1 MPTPT
6 PAPETGRIVVLAGPS
21 GSGKSRLAGRLRR
34 RHGWP
39 VVRLDD
45 FYKDADAP
53 DLPLS
58 EELGMVD
65 WDHPASWDED
75 AAVASLRRLLT
86 TGQASMPVYDISV
99 SRATGTHTVTAHA
112 HDLVVAEGIFA
123 AEAIPAL
130 RAAGLLHS
138 AWCIRHHRLK
148 TFVLRLARDLRERR
162 KPPLTLV
169 HRGLVLM
176 REEPRVV
183 ARHVEL
189 GARCATPS
197 QAERLLAGHR
207 PSGA

>member
-1 MPTPT
+1 MPTPAST
-6 PAPETGRIVVLAGPS
+6 PSTGRVVVLAGPS
-21 GSGKSRLAGRLRR
+21 GSGKSRLATRLRR

-53 DLPLS
+53 DLPVS

-65 WDHPASWDED
+65 WDDPASWDED
-75 AAVASLRRLLT
+75 AAILALRRLLT
-86 TGQASMPVYDISV
+86 TGEASMPVYDISV
-99 SRATGTHTVTAHA
+99 SRATGTHTVTAHPL
-112 HDLVVAEGIFA
+112 DLVVAEGIFA

-148 TFVLRLARDLRERR
+148 TFVLRLARDLKERR
-162 KPPLTLV
+162 KHPLTLV

-197 QAERLLAGHR
+197 RAEQLLAEQPATGV
-207 PSGA
+207 